1 MLTIQCH
8 IAELAKRI
16 DDAQPKAILAASC
29 GLEPKGIVD
38 YTRFVKDA
46 LGFAEH
52 KGVPLLM
59 LKRDRIEGHQVPE
72 LKEEEE
78 ELDWQRE
85 VEVVRKS
92 SDLRV
97 EECEEVDS
105 SHPLYVLYTSG
116 TTGTPKGVVRDVS
129 SAVIPFGIRALTLGA
144 HHTLILAPQNG
155 GHAVGSR
162 YTMEHTFG
170 LKRDETIFCASD
182 FGCTLLRFQLDER
195 SAMLTWSLV
204 RRGRRPL
211 VLRLFA
217 FARRMHLGH
226 LRGQA

>member
-1 MLTIQCH
+1 MSFLGASFQLSTRGSRH
-8 IAELAKRI
+8 SALYADSSLLDTELAKRI

-59 LKRDRIEGHQVPE
+59 LRRDKIEGHQVPDLSE
-72 LKEEEE
+72 GKKEF
-78 ELDWQRE
+78 DWQRE

-97 EECEEVDS
+97 EECEEVEA

-116 TTGTPKGVVRDVS
+116 TTGMPKGVVRDVS
-129 SAVIPFGIRALTLGA
+129 RRLFLLEPSAFQSRLGA
-144 HHTLILAPQNG
+144 HSISHLA
-155 GHAVGSR
+155 
-162 YTMEHTFG
+162 
-170 LKRDETIFCASD
+170 
-182 FGCTLLRFQLDER
+182 ER
-195 SAMLTWSLV
+195 WPC
-204 RRGRRPL
+204 GRL
-211 VLRLFA
+211 ALHYGA
-217 FARRMHLGH
+217 H
-226 LRGQA
+226 LRS